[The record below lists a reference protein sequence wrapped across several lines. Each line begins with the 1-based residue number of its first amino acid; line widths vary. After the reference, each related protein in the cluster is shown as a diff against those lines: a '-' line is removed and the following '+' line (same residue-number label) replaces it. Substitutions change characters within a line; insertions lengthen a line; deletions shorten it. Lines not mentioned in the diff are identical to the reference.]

1 MFYVL
6 LMKWSKALIKSLFA
20 QRSSEDCGKHRHDQ
34 RAMID
39 VYGDGEDKFPSHE
52 CSPAYMGNGV
62 LLVFKWRS
70 FMHGYLL

>member
-1 MFYVL
+1 MVESFDKVFVCA
-6 LMKWSKALIKSLFA
+6 KIA
-20 QRSSEDCGKHRHDQ
+20 EDGGKHRHDQ

-39 VYGDGEDKFPSHE
+39 VYGDGEDKFSSHE